1 MSKEFVERRDG
12 SFYLV
17 DLPGYGYAKVPKDEA
32 ARVRNLLGGFFQRVG
47 QVQLAVLLID
57 SRRGFLES
65 DMSAVRQLL
74 ERNFRILTI
83 LTKSDKLSVR
93 ELQDRVKN
101 SQTKFGLN
109 VIPFSIQSSMDQDE
123 VWKQIDHAL

>member
-1 MSKEFVERRDG
+1 
-12 SFYLV
+12 
-17 DLPGYGYAKVPKDEA
+17 
-32 ARVRNLLGGFFQRVG
+32 LLGGFFQRVG